1 MNDFEFLLQPLPED
15 ISSEINYIYPR
26 FFQAMRMQYMK
37 QLEEACRNE
46 LQRIEEAYT
55 CCKYF
60 EGVKVK
66 PRNSIGEM

>member
-1 MNDFEFLLQPLPED
+1 MKDLEFLLPPLPED
-15 ISSEINYIYPR
+15 APSEINYIYPR
-26 FFQAMRMQYMK
+26 FFQAMRMQSLK
-37 QLEEACRNE
+37 QLEEAYRNE